1 METIHKINQMTPDM
15 AIVMLLKFEF
25 LNRNIFG
32 SKHLSPQKQY
42 ETKYIFHLRVPKL
55 PTVSLIR
62 KNNIRKDSL
71 IEPDGI

>member
-1 METIHKINQMTPDM
+1 M

-32 SKHLSPQKQY
+32 SKHLSAQKQY
-42 ETKYIFHLRVPKL
+42 ETKYIFHLRVPKVQL